1 MNMTDPFPHFSAP
14 CKRSFAFLTER
25 YGFTGPH
32 EEQLG
37 HERVIRYQ
45 KNDRFVSV
53 SFEPRGKPVVE
64 FFTPT
69 LAIKNRLRLSRPTSP
84 LDMTLPKPNREWTE
98 SEVECY
104 LRWCA
109 SSIETNDQ
117 DFIAS

>member
-1 MNMTDPFPHFSAP
+1 MSVVDPFPHFSAP
-14 CKRSFAFLTER
+14 CKRSFAFLIER

-32 EEQLG
+32 EEQMG

-53 SFEPRGKPVVE
+53 SFEPLGKPVVE

-69 LAIKNRLRLSRPTSP
+69 LAPTNRLRLSRPTSP
-84 LDMTLPKPNREWTE
+84 LGMTMPKPNHEWTE

-109 SSIETNDQ
+109 AGIETHDR